1 MRIIS
6 GKWRGRRLVAF
17 NSKAIRPT
25 TDRVKETIFNMIGPD
40 IVGSTVLDLFAGTGS
55 LGFEALSRGAERVLA
70 VDKGAD
76 SKKIVDKNRALIGVD
91 QGYDFKSE
99 DIMRFLAKD
108 QPKFDFI
115 FIDPPF
121 TQRMGADVMRALEQ
135 STVLK
140 PSCRIF
146 IEYVK
151 GEEILEDF
159 GQLCLEKAKN
169 YGDKLLYSYT
179 LKEA

>member
-6 GKWRGRRLVAF
+6 GKWRGRKLVPF
-17 NSKAIRPT
+17 SSKAIRPT

-40 IVGSTVLDLFAGTGS
+40 IVGTSVLDLFAGTGS

-70 VDKGAD
+70 VDKGSD
-76 SKKIVDKNRALIGVD
+76 SKKIIDKNKALIGVEE
-91 QGYDFKSE
+91 GYDFRSE
-99 DIMRFLAKD
+99 DIIRFLGKE
-108 QPKFDFI
+108 QSKFDYI

-121 TQRMGADVMRALEQ
+121 TQKMGAEVMRALEQ
-135 STVLK
+135 SSVLK
-140 PSCRIF
+140 LNTRVF

-159 GQLCLEKAKN
+159 GQLSLEKAKN